1 MLLTVGRILRPHGVR
16 GEVVVEVTTDEP
28 AQRYAVGA
36 TLVAAL
42 SGAGANRGAGAEAT
56 DLASEPPAPRI
67 LTVEAQRPHQG
78 RLLVVF
84 KEVPDR
90 VTAESLRGVLLQ
102 VDSEAVAAPAD
113 PDEFLDHQLVGL
125 AVVTLAGEQ
134 LGTVARI
141 DHAPA
146 ADLLVVERPS
156 AGAALVPFVKAI
168 VPEVDLA
175 GGRVIVDPP
184 PGLLDL

>member
-1 MLLTVGRILRPHGVR
+1 
-16 GEVVVEVTTDEP
+16 
-28 AQRYAVGA
+28 
-36 TLVAAL
+36 
-42 SGAGANRGAGAEAT
+42 
-56 DLASEPPAPRI
+56 

-84 KEVPDR
+84 KEVAGRD
-90 VTAESLRGVLLQ
+90 TAEALRGVLLR

-113 PDEFLDHQLVGL
+113 PDEYLDHQLVGL
-125 AVVTLAGEQ
+125 AVVTPAGER

-156 AGAALVPFVKAI
+156 AGTALVPFVKAI

-175 GGRVIVDPP
+175 GGRVVVDPP

>member
-28 AQRYAVGA
+28 GQRYAVGA
-36 TLVAAL
+36 TLSA
-42 SGAGANRGAGAEAT
+42 
-56 DLASEPPAPRI
+56 EPPAPGT
-67 LTVEAQRPHQG
+67 LTVDAQRPHLG

-84 KEVPDR
+84 KEVSDR
-90 VTAESLRGVLLQ
+90 GTAEALRGVLLR
-102 VDSEAVAAPAD
+102 VDSEVVAAPDD

-125 AVVTLAGEQ
+125 AVVTPAGEE

-146 ADLLVVERPS
+146 ADLLVVERPA
-156 AGAALVPFVKAI
+156 AGTALVPFVKAI

-175 GGRVIVDPP
+175 GGRVVVDPP